1 MAMSDERASGT
12 NLKRRRRANVA
23 GGRRHSHRVLVTVEE
38 QARLTVLA
46 EEQRVTVPRLLIE
59 TTLASTGETPT
70 QRRDAMSE
78 LFALRR
84 LLAGATTNINQLAR
98 VANTERNVP
107 VGTADSLVEI
117 RALVERVD
125 AAIEGLSSL

>member
-1 MAMSDERASGT
+1 MSDERTST

-23 GGRRHSHRVLVTVEE
+23 GGRKHSHRVLVTGEE
-38 QARLTVLA
+38 EARLTRLA

-59 TTLASTGETPT
+59 SALAGTGETPT

-84 LLAGATTNINQLAR
+84 LLAGASTNINQLAR
-98 VANTERNVP
+98 VGNTEGNIP
-107 VGTADSLVEI
+107 VGTAASLEEI
-117 RALVERVD
+117 RALVGRIDE
-125 AAIEGLSSL
+125 AIEGLRVP